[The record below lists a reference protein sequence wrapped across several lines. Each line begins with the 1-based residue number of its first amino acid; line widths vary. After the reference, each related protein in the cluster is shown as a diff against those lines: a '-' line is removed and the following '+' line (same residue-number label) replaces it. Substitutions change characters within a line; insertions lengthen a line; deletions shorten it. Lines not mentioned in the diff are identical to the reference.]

1 MPSYIHVNICICIH
15 TYNLTL
21 HIYIIYT
28 GGVNPELK
36 TCLRRVVRCT
46 GDVGPIGIE
55 TAQRPLLLK
64 HLMVRVK

>member
-28 GGVNPELK
+28 GGVM
-36 TCLRRVVRCT
+36 LRQLGRSL
-46 GDVGPIGIE
+46 GDQE
-55 TAQRPLLLK
+55 AQRWKGGHPPWGLWW
-64 HLMVRVK
+64 VFD